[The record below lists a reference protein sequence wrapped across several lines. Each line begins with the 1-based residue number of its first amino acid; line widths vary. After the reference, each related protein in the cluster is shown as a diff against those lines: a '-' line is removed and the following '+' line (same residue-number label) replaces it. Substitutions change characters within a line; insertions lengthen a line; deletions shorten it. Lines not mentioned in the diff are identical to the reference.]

1 MANEIMID
9 SAEDNAL
16 RTSYTPVLETG
27 VPIPQAE
34 LMGERTIYGTLQGVA
49 ARSPR
54 ITSDEYQG
62 SLLQPVANS
71 TSDDNGSCSSA
82 GSMRSKK
89 QEQILVSQMN
99 LHFTALLSRFHSP
112 ISYGF
117 LNSDFKG

>member
-1 MANEIMID
+1 MID

-71 TSDDNGSCSSA
+71 ISDDNGSCSSA
-82 GSMRSKK
+82 GSMSSKK

-117 LNSDFKG
+117 FNSDFKG